1 MWCYCYTLN
10 IFFCVFLLLDLHSFL
25 NAFVVFPRQIGDMSL
40 ADSATMCLS
49 AVITQLSEVGC
60 PEAEY
65 KEIVQYT
72 ILDAIRKGLKS
83 KIEVTSNM
91 LAYISTSL
99 LYISHLFIFI
109 FFFTECTKWLH
120 YGSGLPGE
128 DLPKP
133 IRVSWSGAA
142 DGLLWSR
149 VRFLWAYEAH
159 TGKTDIHKKREMH
172 KKYIIKRKIVSN
184 LFTEK

>member
-1 MWCYCYTLN
+1 
-10 IFFCVFLLLDLHSFL
+10 
-25 NAFVVFPRQIGDMSL
+25 MSL

-60 PEAEY
+60 PEAEF

-83 KIEVTSNM
+83 KTEVTSNM

-99 LYISHLFIFI
+99 LYISHLFIYL

-133 IRVSWSGAA
+133 IRVR
-142 DGLLWSR
+142 DLVQL
-149 VRFLWAYEAH
+149 
-159 TGKTDIHKKREMH
+159 TDYNDLESDFFEHMKHIQVKQIYIKKERCI
-172 KKYIIKRKIVSN
+172 KKYIIKIKIVSN